1 MPSAKSQTISN
12 DQNHNNQNLSGLR
25 FRISNLFEICD
36 SRFIILFAW
45 LIIAA
50 LPVVISNEG
59 LPHALRAI
67 LMVPPVFILAGFGGI
82 WMYEKILA
90 TINSSKINLL
100 HWGVAIFI
108 IILIIQSYQSY
119 FIDWGKNP
127 NVQGAFAA
135 DYVQIGRELNKLPK
149 KTPKYVI
156 VEADG
161 ADVRGIPMPTQ
172 TIMFITDTFTPKKQ
186 KEKNIFYILPDKIN
200 QIPQNSYTVILK

>member
-1 MPSAKSQTISN
+1 MPSAKSQTIFN
-12 DQNHNNQNLSGLR
+12 NQNPNNQNLSSLK
-25 FRISNLFEICD
+25 FRISNLFEICNL
-36 SRFIILFAW
+36 RFVILFAW

-149 KTPKYVI
+149 ETPKYVI
-156 VEADG
+156 VEAGG